1 MKEQAVPFALGVL
14 LTVLGAISSWLVQ
27 RRLREFAGLRAGTG
41 TAAPVAALPAPPE
54 STAPLAA
61 GPVGTA
67 AGPTEAGGA
76 HTSPHGQ
83 SVIGGWAADAAQ
95 AFVVGFAPL
104 AGGVTLVD
112 KPGDSVV
119 LLYTG
124 ATVVSWILFA
134 RVLYASPDQY
144 MRRSSFGVSIVT
156 WAGIVLNG
164 TLAALVQFL

>member
-1 MKEQAVPFALGVL
+1 MEEQAVPFALGVL

-27 RRLREFAGLRAGTG
+27 RRLREFAGLRAGAG
-41 TAAPVAALPAPPE
+41 TAAPVAALPA
-54 STAPLAA
+54 SA
-61 GPVGTA
+61 GPA
-67 AGPTEAGGA
+67 AVPTGPAASGGVDSGGAGGA

-144 MRRSSFGVSIVT
+144 MRRSWFGVSIVT
-156 WAGIVLNG
+156 WAGILLNG
-164 TLAALVQFL
+164 TLAAVVQFL